1 MTKVAP
7 GVTLRAER
15 HRNRR
20 AVRALVALAITG
32 MLGAACGTGAATRVL
47 TDTLNGDEQAHDLD
61 DACGAIC
68 QVDNQ
73 ARSDRSVSSFVT
85 PLVRTVPRLLPPGL
99 PGRGS
104 RHPPKGG
111 IGVAT

>member
-7 GVTLRAER
+7 GVALRAER

-20 AVRALVALAITG
+20 AVVALAITG

-47 TDTLNGDEQAHDLD
+47 TDTLNGDEQAHDSD
-61 DACGAIC
+61 DVCGAIC

-73 ARSDRSVSSFVT
+73 ARSDRPISSFVT
-85 PLVRTVPRLLPPGL
+85 PPARERAQAIAAGPPRKGEPT
-99 PGRGS
+99 S
-104 RHPPKGG
+104 PKGG
-111 IGVAT
+111 IGVATRP